1 MRKTI
6 AVLAS
11 LLFVAA
17 GTVLGPALAR
27 REHVRYQW
35 DGAIGEGV
43 LREPIGVVV
52 AGGRL
57 YVTDAGADR
66 VVVFDTGG
74 AMVAAWGDITLELHR
89 PMHITRGPDGLLYV
103 AEYLADRITVLDT
116 SGRVVRRVGGSSGP
130 RPGELDA
137 PAGAVTQGDTVY
149 VADFYNHRVQAFE
162 PGRVRVVGR
171 PGRARSARL
180 HYPTDVALD
189 DSLLYVADAYN
200 NRVQV
205 FRRSGEYVRRWGGPL
220 GLGLPGR
227 LKGWFRVA
235 TGVEVSGGRV
245 CVADFYNDRVQ
256 IFTGDGRYLG
266 QMTDSLELPTDLAV
280 AEDGALYV
288 VAFGGKR
295 VVRLRPRGS

>member
-11 LLFVAA
+11 LLFVVA
-17 GTVLGPALAR
+17 GTVLGPALVR
-27 REHVRYQW
+27 RERVRYEW
-35 DGAIGEGV
+35 AGAIGEGM

-57 YVTDAGADR
+57 YVTDAGANR

-74 AMVAAWGDITLELHR
+74 AMVAAWGDTTLELRR
-89 PMHITRGPDGLLYV
+89 PMHITRGTDGLLYV
-103 AEYLADRITVLDT
+103 AEYLADRVTVLDT
-116 SGRVVRRVGGSSGP
+116 GGRVVRRVGGRSGP

-137 PAGAVTQGDTVY
+137 PAGAVAQGDTVF
-149 VADFYNHRVQAFE
+149 VADFYNHRVQVFE
-162 PGRVRVVGR
+162 DGRARVVGR
-171 PGRARSARL
+171 PGRAGSARL
-180 HYPTDVALD
+180 HYPTDVALE

-205 FRRSGEYVRRWGGPL
+205 FGRGGEYVRRWGGPL
-220 GLGLPGR
+220 GFGLPGR

-235 TGVEVSGGRV
+235 TGVEVSGGSV
-245 CVADFYNDRVQ
+245 YVADFYNDRVQ
-256 IFTGDGRYLG
+256 IFTREGHYLG
-266 QMTDSLELPTDLAV
+266 QTADSLERPTDLAV

-295 VVRLRPRGS
+295 VVRLRRRGW

>member
-1 MRKTI
+1 M

-11 LLFVAA
+11 LLLVAA
-17 GTVLGPALAR
+17 GSVLGPALAR
-27 REHVRYQW
+27 RERVRYQW
-35 DGAIGEGV
+35 AGAIGEGV

-66 VVVFDTGG
+66 LVVFDTAG
-74 AMVAAWGDITLELHR
+74 AMVTAWGDTTLELHR

-116 SGRVVRRVGGSSGP
+116 SGRVVRRIGGTSGP

-137 PAGAVTQGDTVY
+137 PGGAVALGDTVF
-149 VADFYNHRVQAFE
+149 VADFYNHRVQVFE
-162 PGRVRVVGR
+162 DGQARLVGR
-171 PGRARSARL
+171 PGRAGAARL

-205 FRRSGEYVRRWGGPL
+205 FRRTGEYVRRWGGPL

-235 TGVEVSGGRV
+235 TGVTVVGGRV
-245 CVADFYNDRVQ
+245 YVADFYNHRVQ
-256 IFTGDGRYLG
+256 IFTREGRYLG
-266 QMTDSLELPTDLAV
+266 RIADSLELPTDLAV

-288 VAFGGKR
+288 VAFGAKR
-295 VVRLRPRGS
+295 VVRLRLSGP